1 LILASCGIIFTILL
15 AAVFANATSL
25 GSYASA
31 NQVTSS
37 QPINGVVMKGAIVNM
52 KQDDNGSPKA
62 PSNYIEDSLKKISGA
77 GLDHARFLF
86 YWEAYEKDPK
96 AFMKEIQSVADAADK
111 YGVKIIY
118 DNHQWHTSSWLE
130 DRGTGF
136 PYSLFQGNSKYS
148 RGGGGNTPD
157 KGAQVFWADWWNRSV
172 KDKQGKDGWTLMAE
186 FLKKIVLAV
195 DNHSSTLGYEI
206 LSEPHADKIDQW
218 SKIGKFNS
226 FITKELRN
234 ITDKTVIY
242 SMNIPVDLN
251 NPIKI
256 SPENLAKMAPS
267 NKENIAFKI
276 SVYGVPNR
284 DAYQKERFNIFLK
297 TRDLT
302 GVPLYIGEWNNVVRT
317 KDGGIFK
324 LNPGLSELTKT
335 NAGQILGA
343 FKKAGVWGTAF
354 WKWDYRDA
362 DTASFNLV
370 DGNLKPTKYFGI
382 LKDAVETIYGSSS
395 LAENSNEPTP
405 LRNASQVGLDAA
417 SSNTNNGTNGLS
429 TPDVKLTSNGTS
441 NSDAPT
447 TPNTLTNSNDS
458 LAPNN
463 QENTQ
468 SASSQDNNANTQSSS
483 SQDNNANTQSSS
495 SQDNNANQS
504 SSSQVNNN
512 QSSNA
517 NTNNPENYDDLND
530 LVHDIKNR
538 VVVDKDISLNAFQDS
553 GAYQGTDKETQDCID
568 LAGKIGH
575 SLTDREIVHCS
586 EDPNYFQNQISNTNN
601 NINNNNNNNAG
612 DTGN

>member
-1 LILASCGIIFTILL
+1 LILANCGIIFTILL

-25 GSYASA
+25 GSYALAS
-31 NQVTSS
+31 QVTSS
-37 QPINGVVMKGAIVNM
+37 QPINGVVMKGAVVNM

-62 PSNYIEDSLKKISGA
+62 PPNYIEDSLKKISGA

-96 AFMKEIQSVADAADK
+96 AFMKEIHSVADAADK

-157 KGAQVFWADWWNRSV
+157 KGAQVFWGDWWNRSV

-226 FITKELRN
+226 FITEELRK

-362 DTASFNLV
+362 DTASFNLA

-405 LRNASQVGLDAA
+405 LRNAPQVGLDAA
-417 SSNTNNGTNGLS
+417 SSNTNNGTNGIS
-429 TPDVKLTSNGTS
+429 TSDVKLTSNGTS
-441 NSDAPT
+441 TSGGTSTSDVNLTSNGTSSSDDAT

-458 LAPNN
+458 LAQSN

-468 SASSQDNNANTQSSS
+468 SSISQDNIANT
-483 SQDNNANTQSSS
+483 
-495 SQDNNANQS
+495 QS

-538 VVVDKDISLNAFQDS
+538 VIVDKDISLNAFQDS
-553 GAYQGTDKETQDCID
+553 GAYQGADKETQDCID
-568 LAGKIGH
+568 LAAKIGL

-586 EDPNYFQNQISNTNN
+586 EDPNYFQNQISNYNN
-601 NINNNNNNNAG
+601 NINNNNNNNNNNPG